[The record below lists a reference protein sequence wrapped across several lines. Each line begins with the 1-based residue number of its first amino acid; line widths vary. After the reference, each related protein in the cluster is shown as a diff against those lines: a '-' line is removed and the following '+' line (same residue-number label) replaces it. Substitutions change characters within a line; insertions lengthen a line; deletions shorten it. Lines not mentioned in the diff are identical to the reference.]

1 MEEAKRARAAGDSA
15 GMGKGARAAGD
26 KPRVLEAIVVEGRY
40 DKNTLAQVVDA
51 PIVTLEGFA
60 IFRDKEKL
68 AFLRRLAEARGLI
81 LFTDSDGAGFVL
93 RRYLKGA
100 LPGERIRH
108 AYIPDLP
115 GKERR
120 KRAAGKEGKLGVEGM
135 RPEILLDCL
144 RRAGA
149 TFIEPSPLV
158 KGDFI
163 EPSPLVRGDTG
174 GSSGYG
180 GGDTGGWNNSKSR
193 SISAWASSASDKIRK
208 RSRKSRISAA
218 GYRPRRRLWIS
229 AAGIS
234 GRQPNT
240 GIPLSALRTGA
251 SVPHRDGVQRFS
263 RTAAIRLFV
272 RKSRIPRTSAARD
285 SAAPFAC
292 MTSRTGR
299 SSVSAICHA
308 LF

>member
-174 GSSGYG
+174 GYEPPPRPPSLKG
-180 GGDTGGWNNSKSR
+180 GGREEPITKADLYAWGLSGGEG
-193 SISAWASSASDKIRK
+193 SAE
-208 RSRKSRISAA
+208 
-218 GYRPRRRLWIS
+218 RRRKLL
-229 AAGIS
+229 
-234 GRQPNT
+234 QK
-240 GIPLSALRTGA
+240 LSLPEKLGSNALLEA
-251 SVPHRDGVQRFS
+251 LNL
-263 RTAAIRLFV
+263 LFD
-272 RKSRIPRTSAARD
+272 RD
-285 SAAPFAC
+285 SLIALIEEDEKALPF
-292 MTSRTGR
+292 RGGQGG
-299 SSVSAICHA
+299 
-308 LF
+308 